1 MGLIGLIRRIGLI
14 GLIGLAAFF
23 RFYQLD
29 KLPPGLYADEAMN
42 GNNALE
48 ALATG
53 NFKVFYPENF
63 GREGLFINIQALF
76 LKLFVPFFGHE
87 PWILRLPSAVFGTLT
102 VLGVYFL
109 AKELFK
115 RESIALLSSFLIAVS
130 FWHINFSRI
139 GFRAIMAPF
148 FLTWAIYFLLRV
160 IGPIGQIR
168 LKGWIGRIRPIG
180 FAGLAGLV
188 YGLGLHTYIAYRAT
202 PLLFFVLFFTA
213 KSYYDVASHRVGQF
227 LIAAVFAFL
236 VALPLGSYFL
246 ANPPDFFGRTDDIS
260 ILKSS
265 APFRALGLNIVK
277 TLGMFNFAGDT
288 NWRHNYAG
296 RPLLFW
302 PVGLLFLAGAG
313 VGLGGMIN
321 KIDKTDRTYKR
332 ACAVLLAWFAV
343 AALPVI
349 LSNEGLPHALRSV
362 LMAPPVFILAGF
374 GGIWFYEKIRK
385 YPAVNFFSVMFVA
398 LLLAESYIS
407 YFVLWAGRPEV
418 ASAFNANLVRLGREL
433 NSLPLEIPKY
443 VVYRAEKM
451 LPDLQPVMFVTN
463 TYLSRDRQAKNI
475 FYVSGKEAAN
485 IPPGSVVFPLP

>member
-168 LKGWIGRIRPIG
+168 LTGWIGRIRPIG

-188 YGLGLHTYIAYRAT
+188 YGLSFHTYIAYRAT

-227 LIAAVFAFL
+227 LIAAVL
-236 VALPLGSYFL
+236 T
-246 ANPPDFFGRTDDIS
+246 PPDLLSQFLLAVPLILLYGIS
-260 ILKSS
+260 I
-265 APFRALGLNIVK
+265 
-277 TLGMFNFAGDT
+277 
-288 NWRHNYAG
+288 
-296 RPLLFW
+296 
-302 PVGLLFLAGAG
+302 G
-313 VGLGGMIN
+313 VAYI
-321 KIDKTDRTYKR
+321 
-332 ACAVLLAWFAV
+332 
-343 AALPVI
+343 
-349 LSNEGLPHALRSV
+349 
-362 LMAPPVFILAGF
+362 F
-374 GGIWFYEKIRK
+374 GKKPE
-385 YPAVNFFSVMFVA
+385 PET
-398 LLLAESYIS
+398 ES
-407 YFVLWAGRPEV
+407 
-418 ASAFNANLVRLGREL
+418 
-433 NSLPLEIPKY
+433 
-443 VVYRAEKM
+443 
-451 LPDLQPVMFVTN
+451 T
-463 TYLSRDRQAKNI
+463 
-475 FYVSGKEAAN
+475 
-485 IPPGSVVFPLP
+485 